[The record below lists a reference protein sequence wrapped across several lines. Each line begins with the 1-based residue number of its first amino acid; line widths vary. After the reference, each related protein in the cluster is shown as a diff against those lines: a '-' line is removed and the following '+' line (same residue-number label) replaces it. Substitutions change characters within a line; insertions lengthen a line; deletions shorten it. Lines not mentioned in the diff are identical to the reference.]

1 MSIRFNWFFIIFY
14 VESFERDDSFQKKV
28 SRDDDYQREESVK
41 DSTSWKKESVEEFK
55 ILDQSL
61 LDLITNPQEWWD
73 IRLKQVLYS
82 NYFI

>member
-1 MSIRFNWFFIIFY
+1 MIFYFY
-14 VESFERDDSFQKKV
+14 VESFERDDTFQKKV

-41 DSTSWKKESVEEFK
+41 DSTSWEKESVEEFK